1 MNAQEQ
7 LQQEIGKRQYAMDA
21 IRSGSLQAWEAREF
35 FAIIDNCTERIT
47 HLEEVVTT
55 YSELFV

>member
-21 IRSGSLQAWEAREF
+21 IGSGSLAGWEAREF
-35 FAIIDNCTERIT
+35 FAVIDHCDERIA
-47 HLEEVVTT
+47 HLREVVAT
-55 YSELFV
+55 YPEIFA

>member
-21 IRSGSLQAWEAREF
+21 IGSGNLQAWEAREL
-35 FAIIDNCTERIT
+35 FAVIDHCDTRIA
-47 HLEEVVTT
+47 HLQDVVAT
-55 YSELFV
+55 YPELFQ